1 MSDATTTDDRSPA
14 PNRDGL
20 RSRFVVGV
28 SSMVF
33 ATLSAQVVS
42 FVGIL
47 LILRWVTQE
56 QFGVYTLILVIVQFL
71 NITSELGIGSSV
83 VRQIQAETTEEGRQR
98 MIAAAVSASATLCLV
113 AGGIVLLAK
122 PWVLHLYDYELLD
135 QLFWYIL
142 PVLFLNS
149 VNGLMYRLLQ
159 SIYAYRSLIF
169 VKLLTSLSRFGLVVL
184 FLKPMAMDVRGI
196 LLADMISGSLVL
208 IVSLGFL
215 PGRPRFLLSRQIL
228 GPVVAFGFPL
238 YLNSILTYIFAK
250 VDVLMIGNMTN
261 AEVVAAVE
269 VARKIPDNLR
279 LLLSASFMAVYF
291 PSISGLL
298 TSDSHDKAKELT
310 NASLAMM
317 SFAISIVAVTLA
329 LLQNDLVVWLFTE
342 KYLFAAWAFS
352 LFGMSLLVGVMSA
365 IMGMTLVAGGMS
377 QAPLRVNVL
386 IVLCNVTGNWF
397 LIPIWGLVGAAI
409 SSLAATILSLP
420 LNLWFLRRRLYVVDN
435 STYLIPILLSASF
448 WGLRYLLGLDAL
460 LPRIVL
466 VVCYPFVCLLLSSP
480 LRRGLREV
488 LRHGL
493 ARWTG

>member
-1 MSDATTTDDRSPA
+1 
-14 PNRDGL
+14 
-20 RSRFVVGV
+20 
-28 SSMVF
+28 
-33 ATLSAQVVS
+33 
-42 FVGIL
+42 
-47 LILRWVTQE
+47 
-56 QFGVYTLILVIVQFL
+56 
-71 NITSELGIGSSV
+71 
-83 VRQIQAETTEEGRQR
+83 
-98 MIAAAVSASATLCLV
+98 
-113 AGGIVLLAK
+113 
-122 PWVLHLYDYELLD
+122 
-135 QLFWYIL
+135 
-142 PVLFLNS
+142 
-149 VNGLMYRLLQ
+149 
-159 SIYAYRSLIF
+159 
-169 VKLLTSLSRFGLVVL
+169 
-184 FLKPMAMDVRGI
+184 
-196 LLADMISGSLVL
+196 
-208 IVSLGFL
+208 
-215 PGRPRFLLSRQIL
+215 
-228 GPVVAFGFPL
+228 
-238 YLNSILTYIFAK
+238 
-250 VDVLMIGNMTN
+250 
-261 AEVVAAVE
+261 
-269 VARKIPDNLR
+269 
-279 LLLSASFMAVYF
+279 
-291 PSISGLL
+291 L

>member
-1 MSDATTTDDRSPA
+1 VSDATATDRQEPA
-14 PNRDGL
+14 PGGGL
-20 RSRFVVGV
+20 RSRFLVGM

-33 ATLSAQVVS
+33 ATLASQMVS

-56 QFGVYTLILVIVQFL
+56 EFGVYTLILVIVQFL

-83 VRQIQAETTEEGRQR
+83 VRQIQAETTDEGRQK
-98 MIAAAVSASATLCLV
+98 MIAAAVSASATLCLA
-113 AGGIVLLAK
+113 AGLIVLIAK
-122 PWVLHLYDYELLD
+122 PLVLRIYDYELLD
-135 QLFWYIL
+135 RLFWYIL

-169 VKLLTSLSRFGLVVL
+169 VKLLTALSRFGLVVL
-184 FLKPMAMDVRGI
+184 FLKPFGMGVRGI
-196 LLADMISGSLVL
+196 LLADLISGSLVL
-208 IVSLGFL
+208 VVSLALL

-238 YLNSILTYIFAK
+238 YLNSILTYIFAR
-250 VDVLMIGNMTN
+250 VDVLMIGNMTT

-291 PSISGLL
+291 PSVSGLL
-298 TSDSHDKAKELT
+298 TSDRKEKAQELT

-317 SFAISIVAVTLA
+317 SFAISIVTVTLA
-329 LLQNDLVVWLFTE
+329 LLQNDLIVWLFTE

-397 LIPIWGLVGAAI
+397 LIPIWGLVGAAL
-409 SSLAATILSLP
+409 SSLAATVLSLP
-420 LNLWFLRRRLYVVDN
+420 LNLWFLRRYLYKVN
-435 STYLIPILLSASF
+435 NWTYLTPILLAATY
-448 WGLRYLLGLDAL
+448 WALRYVLHMEGLW
-460 LPRIVL
+460 PRIVM
-466 VVCYPFVCLLLSSP
+466 VASYPFVCVSLSPP
-480 LRRGLREV
+480 LRAGLREV
-488 LRHGL
+488 LQHGL
-493 ARWTG
+493 SRWTR